1 MNQNVK
7 DRFLTYVS
15 FDTQSDSSSST
26 VPSTEKQ
33 LKLAAYLADELKG
46 LGLHD
51 VEMDQYACVYAHIPA
66 SAGCARP
73 GLALIAH
80 MDTAMDMSGA
90 DIKPRIVTGYDGG
103 DIVLNQEKNIV
114 TRVSDYPSLA
124 QFKGQDLIVTD
135 GTTLLGAD
143 DKAGIPEIV
152 TLAQYLMEHP
162 EHPHP
167 AISILFTPDEEIGR
181 GADHVDVKKLDAAYG
196 YTVDG
201 GILGEFSYENFNAAG
216 AVVTVHGVTA
226 HTGYSKGVLKNAILM
241 AMEYQCLLP
250 VYETPACTEGREG
263 FFHLD
268 RMEGYGDSHHEIYHP
283 GPRPWELHE
292 APGTDE
298 GRRPIPE
305 PQVRRGNRGNPDNGK
320 LPEHVW
326 EDKGP
331 SGNDQSCIHCHGT
344 GGRHPHC
351 GPNPGRHGRLPLI
364 LHGTSLSQPVYRRAE
379 RPWTP

>member
-143 DKAGIPEIV
+143 DKAGIAEIV

-216 AVVTVHGVTA
+216 AVVRVHGVTA

-268 RMEGYGDSHHEIYHP
+268 RMEGCTETATMKYIIRDHDHGNYMRRQELMKDAAQYLNRKYGAGTVEIQITESY
-283 GPRPWELHE
+283 L
-292 APGTDE
+292 
-298 GRRPIPE
+298 
-305 PQVRRGNRGNPDNGK
+305 NM
-320 LPEHVW
+320 
-326 EDKGP
+326 
-331 SGNDQSCIHCHGT
+331 
-344 GGRHPHC
+344 
-351 GPNPGRHGRLPLI
+351 
-364 LHGTSLSQPVYRRAE
+364 
-379 RPWTP
+379 